1 MRAAREQSSPSHGRM
16 RIRIVKEEQWSETKV
31 WNMPGRPDRQAETD
45 KTFHR
50 DGGLKRGGSKAWKGT
65 L

>member
-1 MRAAREQSSPSHGRM
+1 MMIG
-16 RIRIVKEEQWSETKV
+16 IVKEEQWSETKV
-31 WNMPGRPDRQAETD
+31 RNMPGGPDCQAETD

-50 DGGLKRGGSKAWKGT
+50 DGGLKPGGSKAWKGT